1 MTDSLINER
10 GQRLLKT
17 LVEEYIRGGRPVG
30 SRTLARASGL
40 DLSPAT
46 VRNVMADL
54 EDYGLVTAPHT
65 SAGRVPTDRG
75 YRFFVDSLL
84 RVRPLEDEAMNDLRR
99 RIEAG
104 SEQGTHSLIEQTS
117 DLLSGITQLAGL
129 VSIPPRAHA
138 RLRRIEFLPL
148 SGRRVLAILVMM
160 DGDVENRIVEVDRE
174 YAANELERLAN
185 FLNEQ
190 CAGLELGSG
199 IRRITEQMKQVRADI
214 DALMLEA
221 IQIAEKAM
229 QTDEEGDYVLAGQTN
244 LMGLQDL
251 DSMDRMKQLFET
263 FNEKR
268 DMLYLLERCERA
280 EGVNLF
286 IGKEAGFEAFGECSV
301 VSTTYRVNDDDL
313 GVLGVIGPTRM
324 PYDRVISVVDAT
336 AKILSAAL
344 NRQN

>member
-84 RVRPLEDEAMNDLRR
+84 RVRPLEEESLNVLRR

-104 SEQGTHSLIEQTS
+104 SEQGTQNLIEQTS

-148 SGRRVLAILVMM
+148 SDRRVLAILVMM

-174 YAANELERLAN
+174 YAAHELERLAN
-185 FLNEQ
+185 FLNDQ
-190 CAGLELGSG
+190 CAGLELGAG